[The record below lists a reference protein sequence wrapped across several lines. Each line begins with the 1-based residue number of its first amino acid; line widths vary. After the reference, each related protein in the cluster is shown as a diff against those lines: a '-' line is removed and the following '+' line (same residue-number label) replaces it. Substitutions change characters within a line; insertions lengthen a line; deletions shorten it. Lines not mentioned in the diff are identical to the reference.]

1 MSVVVFVA
9 HLYRIRFLGKL
20 VYTFGVHEV
29 EITSAI
35 IRPVYRGGGEGG
47 RGGGGEGGSP
57 HPPPHTHTYTHR
69 EAA

>member
-1 MSVVVFVA
+1 MMAHIYSESMSVVVFVA

-35 IRPVYRGGGEGG
+35 IRPVYRGGGG
-47 RGGGGEGGSP
+47 RGEGVP
-57 HPPPHTHTYTHR
+57 THR